1 MGRYIAG
8 RLLLILPVLLG
19 VSIIVFL
26 LMHLAPGDV
35 TSTLVGPMASP
46 EARAVMRVTM
56 GLDRPLPVQYGIWL
70 GHLLHGDFSTSWVH
84 KRAVAEII
92 FPKFANTAILALA
105 SALLAYIIGFFSGIF
120 AAAKA
125 YSTLDR
131 IIMAFLLIAGSTP
144 LYWLGLILVFVF
156 ALMWRLF
163 PATGM
168 TSFVGGSGVLDVIEH
183 LVLPAV
189 ASALPSAAIVGRMT
203 RATMLEVLSQNY
215 IRVAR
220 AKGIRRSLI
229 LRKHALRNALPPI
242 VTVGGM
248 ELGYLLGGVVF
259 TEVVFAWPGIG
270 NQLYSSIIGRDIPIV
285 QGSVLLIAGA
295 FVLINLAAD
304 LLNAYLDPR
313 TRAAEGGRGS

>member
-1 MGRYIAG
+1 MGRYAAG
-8 RLLLILPVLLG
+8 RLLLIAPVLLG
-19 VSIIVFL
+19 VSIVVFL

-35 TSTLVGPMASP
+35 TSTLTGPMGSP
-46 EARAVMRVTM
+46 EAREAMRLTM
-56 GLDRPLPVQYGIWL
+56 GLDKPLPVQYAKWL
-70 GHLLHGDFSTSWVH
+70 GHLLQGDFGFSWVH
-84 KRAVAEII
+84 KRDVGEII

-105 SALLAYIIGFFSGIF
+105 SALLAYLIGFFAGIV

-125 YSTLDR
+125 YSTVDR
-131 IIMAFLLIAGSTP
+131 VIMAFVLIAGSMP
-144 LYWLGLILVFVF
+144 LYWLGLILVFLF
-156 ALMWRLF
+156 ALIWRIF

-168 TSFVGGSGVLDVIEH
+168 FSFIDGGDPLDVLEH

-203 RATMLEVLSQNY
+203 RATMIEVLSQNY

-220 AKGIRRSLI
+220 AKGIRRSVI
-229 LRKHALRNALPPI
+229 LRRHALRNALPPI

-285 QGSVLLIAGA
+285 QGAVLLIAGA
-295 FVLINLAAD
+295 FVLINLGAD

-313 TRAAEGGRGS
+313 TRTAEGGRGG